1 MALINLTPHPI
12 VVRTDGVDITIPASG
27 QIARVTSRQE
37 LTSHIDIY
45 GIEIPVQRTTFGQ
58 VEGLPDFVPDTVYIV
73 SSLVLGAL
81 KGSRPDVVAPDTGP
95 TAIRNDNGQIVAVTR
110 FQVI

>member
-27 QIARVTSRQE
+27 QVARVTSQQE
-37 LTSHIDIY
+37 LASQIDVY
-45 GIEIPVQRTTFGQ
+45 GLTIPVQRTTFGQ
-58 VEGLPDFVPDTVYIV
+58 VDGLPDPKPNTIYIV

-110 FQVI
+110 FQVV